1 MSQTAS
7 NTSAA
12 KPRATGSIYR
22 APVTE
27 TAPTSADSI
36 LDPAKFICLGYVSED
51 GVTNSNSRESEAL
64 KAWGGDTVLT
74 IQTDYTDTFNF
85 KLIEVLNK
93 DVLGTIYGV
102 NNVTGSDLSTG
113 ISVKANSDE
122 PTQYMWVIDMIMN
135 NDVLKRI
142 VIPRGKISE
151 VGDTTYSSS
160 DLVAY
165 DTTITAVPDSAG
177 NTHYEYIKAHPVVTT

>member
-1 MSQTAS
+1 
-7 NTSAA
+7 
-12 KPRATGSIYR
+12 
-22 APVTE
+22 
-27 TAPTSADSI
+27 
-36 LDPAKFICLGYVSED
+36 
-51 GVTNSNSRESEAL
+51 
-64 KAWGGDTVLT
+64 
-74 IQTDYTDTFNF
+74 
-85 KLIEVLNK
+85 
-93 DVLGTIYGV
+93 
-102 NNVTGSDLSTG
+102 
-113 ISVKANSDE
+113 
-122 PTQYMWVIDMIMN
+122 MWVIDMIMN